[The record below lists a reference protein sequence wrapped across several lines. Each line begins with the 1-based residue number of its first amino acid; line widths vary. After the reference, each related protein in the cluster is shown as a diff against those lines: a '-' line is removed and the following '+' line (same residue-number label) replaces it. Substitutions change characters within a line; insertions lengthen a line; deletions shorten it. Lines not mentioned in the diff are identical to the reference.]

1 MAHYNGIYED
11 QFAILLKRDIQSSD
25 SQNVR
30 KTSEIV
36 SDPHS
41 IQQESDVGPNVMDK
55 IWSKKERGVER
66 ERKEQ
71 RLSAEKTLLG
81 SRNRPSEREREREKG
96 VENES
101 ERCRWVACEK
111 RISETKLE

>member
-1 MAHYNGIYED
+1 MAHYSGIYED

-41 IQQESDVGPNVMDK
+41 IQQESDVGPNEIDK

-81 SRNRPSEREREREKG
+81 SPNRPSEKRERGR
-96 VENES
+96 
-101 ERCRWVACEK
+101 K
-111 RISETKLE
+111 RG